1 MPVRRRDERSPQD
14 SSPIPKM
21 MRQLSHASSSS
32 NSAASPKIR
41 YSFFSKK
48 KLSVGGNLPQDAGS
62 DKIYDVNSQRSSF
75 NAILTMPKH
84 NHAEDKIPTSPFPDL
99 EPTRS
104 RSRSNGLPSPDPF
117 IGATHDTEYLHLKE
131 NIRRIRKLPPGPDAK
146 KVDAVW
152 ETYKKVR
159 DECLLLC
166 QSLLQKSQTNG
177 RNASI
182 ESTLDPLDTRSSYS
196 GSVTETSLPFHVN
209 EQWLAAIKDYKSLQ
223 EQMLDNLRTALL
235 VTYKKNEPEASEQQV
250 KRFLDDIT
258 IRRNL
263 ILKWRDASIH
273 AMKSE
278 KLLYWEQFRI
288 RSLNFDRLKLDLQA
302 VEKLFDVA
310 DAGEAPDMA
319 IREYVIAKQGDTIL
333 EFANKGA
340 QIHPVLRFRVSSHL
354 LAESSPLFKQMLLPQ
369 QADNNTFLET
379 QIPPPPTRITCKDG
393 MEVKVYRMPQM
404 ELNEN
409 EALTILLH
417 AAHMHREKVPRQ
429 IEFPVFVSIAE
440 VCLRYRCTSPLEM
453 QVEYQWIPQWQHMIG
468 DDSPDGM
475 LLISFAFGMRRIFTR
490 MSKTA
495 ILNLLDD
502 EEIDGKDL
510 WPQAVREKITAIRS
524 AKLAQIHECCTNAIE
539 EYFRPPSEYAERR
552 SNVGSLQFT
561 TTPRCPRG
569 SHQCDAT
576 NLGWL
581 MLVYNELRI
590 LPGIMNKVGFRNLPA
605 SPRRS
610 LKEIVDSLRLM
621 PSAPQV
627 HPGVCDYAPAFRS
640 AINDIYNSITG
651 LTLRDITGRDG
662 WALSKLAGPSE
673 DRQENTPGDMA
684 ELEAPYEG
692 RRSRREAAISNEDI
706 SFRILSYMDD
716 LEHLTNAAMIDKSFY
731 RAYKRNEASLLK
743 NVVKAERRRT
753 LSQVSPDISS
763 FRNAFETN
771 TMAPSRLN
779 GAAVIEESKFLVAD
793 KPRIEVPL
801 RIDTSGGYDLY
812 DASPTVSPYM
822 SVSDDVPISAEEA
835 DRILSAHLNPE
846 DITSNPR
853 PGWQPPEAT
862 EKFLL
867 EEVSQTGQKM
877 RIKRGSATHIEDK
890 ARIIEDDENKHL
902 RHEKD
907 MALGLGIHKQG

>member
-1 MPVRRRDERSPQD
+1 
-14 SSPIPKM
+14 

-32 NSAASPKIR
+32 NSAASPKSR
-41 YSFFSKK
+41 YSFFTKK
-48 KLSVGGNLPQDAGS
+48 KLSISGNLPQDASS
-62 DKIYDVNSQRSSF
+62 DKIYNVNSQDSSCST
-75 NAILTMPKH
+75 ILIMPKP

-117 IGATHDTEYLHLKE
+117 VGAIHDTEYLHLKE
-131 NIRRIRKLPPGPDAK
+131 NIRRIRKLPPGPDVR

-166 QSLLQKSQTNG
+166 QSLLQKSRKLENNG
-177 RNASI
+177 RSASI

-196 GSVTETSLPFHVN
+196 GSMTETALPFHVN

-223 EQMLDNLRTALL
+223 EQMLDNLRTAIL
-235 VTYKKNEPEASEQQV
+235 VSYKKNEPEASAQQV
-250 KRFLDDIT
+250 KQFLDDIKV
-258 IRRNL
+258 RKNL
-263 ILKWRDASIH
+263 IAKWRDASIH

-278 KLLYWEQFRI
+278 KTLYWEQLRI

-302 VEKLFDVA
+302 VEKLFGVA

-340 QIHPVLRFRVSSHL
+340 DIYPILRFRVSSHL
-354 LAESSPLFKQMLLPQ
+354 LAESSELFKQMLLPH
-369 QADNNTFLET
+369 QADTNNFLET
-379 QIPPPPTRITCKDG
+379 QIPPSPTRITCKDG
-393 MEVKVYRMPQM
+393 MEVKVYHMPQM

-429 IEFPVFVSIAE
+429 IEYPVFVSIAE

-495 ILNLLDD
+495 ILNSLDD
-502 EEIDGKDL
+502 EEIDSKHL
-510 WPQAVREKITAIRS
+510 WPQAVRDKIKAIRS
-524 AKLAQIHECCTNAIE
+524 AKVAQIHECCTNAIE

-590 LPGIMNKVGFRNLPA
+590 LPGIMNKVGFRNLPV

-662 WALSKLAGPSE
+662 WALSKHAGPSE
-673 DRQENTPGDMA
+673 DRHENNPGDMA
-684 ELEAPYEG
+684 ELEAPYKG

-706 SFRILSYMDD
+706 SFRILSYIDD

-753 LSQVSPDISS
+753 LSHVSPDLSS
-763 FRNAFETN
+763 FRDSFKTN
-771 TMAPSRLN
+771 TVAPSRLN
-779 GAAVIEESKFLVAD
+779 GSATVPESSKFLVTD
-793 KPRIEVPL
+793 KPKVEAPL
-801 RIDTSGGYDLY
+801 RIDTSGGYNLY
-812 DASPTVSPYM
+812 DASPTVSPYV
-822 SVSDDVPISAEEA
+822 SFSDDVPISAEEA
-835 DRILSAHLNPE
+835 DRILSAHLNPQE
-846 DITSNPR
+846 ITSNPR
-853 PGWQPPEAT
+853 PGWHAPEAT

-867 EEVSQTGQKM
+867 EEVSHTGQKM
-877 RIKRGSATHIEDK
+877 RLKRGSATHIEDK
-890 ARIIEDDENKHL
+890 ARIIEDDKNKHL

-907 MALGLGIHKQG
+907 MALGLSIHK